1 MKRHKLVEY
10 FDSAGKIDIHNH
22 LRQGSL
28 ALEEAWG
35 TKKWHHHVCSTILG
49 MVEVDTFIE
58 PFMRMVT
65 ASVTDNLQ
73 KSWHLLL
80 FTTTLVFQFHQKHN
94 Q

>member
-10 FDSAGKIDIHNH
+10 FDSAGKIDMGQPSSAGFVS
-22 LRQGSL
+22 LGGSL
-28 ALEEAWG
+28 GYE
-35 TKKWHHHVCSTILG
+35 KVVFSTILG

-65 ASVTDNLQ
+65 ASVTDNLP